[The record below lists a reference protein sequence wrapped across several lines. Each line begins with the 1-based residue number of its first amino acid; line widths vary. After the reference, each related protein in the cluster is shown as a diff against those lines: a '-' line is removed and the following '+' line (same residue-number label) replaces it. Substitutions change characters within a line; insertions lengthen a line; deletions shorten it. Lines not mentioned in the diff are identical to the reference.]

1 MVHKTVDQR
10 HTEDERGKTE
20 KKVLPVLRWSS
31 IYCLSED
38 IPWDNKLYTV
48 QAKKHILLYLCS
60 LLPDYFL
67 HSLPLFLLLFFLSLF
82 FFFVSPTS
90 LLGNQMNTVSQT
102 NSVGFWPLD
111 QTTVLTNISI
121 SLTLRD
127 VSLSPHSINY
137 DFSDLGWFH

>member
-1 MVHKTVDQR
+1 MTKDTQKMRGERQKKKSFLFWDGVVYTASLKTSHEIINYILCKPR
-10 HTEDERGKTE
+10 NT
-20 KKVLPVLRWSS
+20 SS
-31 IYCLSED
+31 YICVPSFLIISSTPCPFFFY
-38 IPWDNKLYTV
+38 
-48 QAKKHILLYLCS
+48 
-60 LLPDYFL
+60 YFF
-67 HSLPLFLLLFFLSLF
+67 SLSL
-82 FFFVSPTS
+82 FFVSPTS